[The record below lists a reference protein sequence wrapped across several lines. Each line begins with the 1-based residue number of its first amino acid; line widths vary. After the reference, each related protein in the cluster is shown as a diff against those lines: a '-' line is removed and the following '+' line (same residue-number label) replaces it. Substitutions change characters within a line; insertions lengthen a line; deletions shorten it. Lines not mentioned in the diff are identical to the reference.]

1 MKSTE
6 FCFLELFDVFP
17 TSKRDCSFAKVR
29 KLENKRLAPV
39 RFEYYRV
46 LLIEYHA
53 YRDGQDTVLY
63 CSNVLPIY
71 WLLIECGTN
80 ILSTPGLVR

>member
-1 MKSTE
+1 MQRIQYMKSTE

-39 RFEYYRV
+39 RFEYHRL
-46 LLIEYHA
+46 LLIVYHA
-53 YRDGQDTVLY
+53 
-63 CSNVLPIY
+63 LP
-71 WLLIECGTN
+71 
-80 ILSTPGLVR
+80 